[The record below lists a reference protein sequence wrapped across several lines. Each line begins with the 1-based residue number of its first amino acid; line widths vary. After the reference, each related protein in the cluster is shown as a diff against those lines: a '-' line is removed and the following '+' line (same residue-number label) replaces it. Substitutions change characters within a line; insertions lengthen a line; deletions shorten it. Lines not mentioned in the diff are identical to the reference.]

1 MVGNRRIVYKNRI
14 IGGTVKIIVPRRKK
28 GSEAGNNF
36 DLRPEYEGLV
46 LVASDS
52 VDVLLV
58 GDEER
63 DLLLAQEVNDPR
75 WLLLFLLLFL
85 LFLLFLDIIKLGLV
99 EYKKK
104 RQC

>member
-1 MVGNRRIVYKNRI
+1 MTG
-14 IGGTVKIIVPRRKK
+14 RKK
-28 GSEAGNNF
+28 GSEAGNNIDF
-36 DLRPEYEGLV
+36 RPEYEGLV

-63 DLLLAQEVNDPR
+63 NLLLAHEVNDPR

-99 EYKKK
+99 EYKKTKK